1 MHNLDIAVLF
11 FLLVGAAASAHWRKL
26 TPPAAAAG
34 ALCGIV
40 IYTGDG
46 FRGLALLA
54 LFFAL
59 GTAATAWKKEE
70 KGGVQRAG
78 PSPSTGIGTPIPRA
92 AAHQSTRRTGQVLA
106 NAGVAAIAGLLALF
120 FPANRQLFSLML
132 AASLSSATADTLSSE
147 LGIVYGHRFFN
158 ILTLKPDER
167 GLDGVISLEGLFLGI
182 IGSALVAAVFL
193 VVPAPP
199 AAVFAIIPLPPDQHA
214 PIISNS
220 QAFLILIISGTVG
233 NLADS
238 LLGASL
244 ERRGLLTNDRVNFLN
259 TLIAALTAA
268 ALTMVSG

>member
-1 MHNLDIAVLF
+1 MHIPHLIVLL
-11 FLLVGAAASAHWRKL
+11 FLLAGAAAGAHWRKL

-34 ALCGIV
+34 ALCGV
-40 IYTGDG
+40 AIYTGDG

-59 GTAATAWKKEE
+59 GTAATEWKKEE

-78 PSPSTGIGTPIPRA
+78 PSPSTGTGTPIPWA

-106 NAGVAAIAGLLALF
+106 NAGVAAIAGLVILF

-147 LGIVYGHRFFN
+147 LGMVYGRRFFN
-158 ILTLKPDER
+158 ILTGKTDER
-167 GLDGVISLEGLFLGI
+167 GLDGVISLEGLLLGI

-193 VVPAPP
+193 LVPAPP
-199 AAVFAIIPLPPDQHA
+199 AAVFTITPLSPDQHV
-214 PIISNS
+214 PILSNG
-220 QAFLILIISGTVG
+220 QTFLILILSGTVG

-238 LLGASL
+238 LLGALL
-244 ERRGLLTNDRVNFLN
+244 ERRGLLTNDGVNFLN
-259 TLIAALTAA
+259 TLIAAITAA
-268 ALTMVSG
+268 ALTYF

>member
-1 MHNLDIAVLF
+1 MHNPDIAVLF
-11 FLLVGAAASAHWRKL
+11 FLLAGAAASAHWRKL
-26 TPPAAAAG
+26 TLPAAAAG
-34 ALCGIV
+34 AVCGAA
-40 IYTGDG
+40 IYIGDG

-59 GTAATAWKKEE
+59 GTAATSWRKTE
-70 KGGVQRAG
+70 KL
-78 PSPSTGIGTPIPRA
+78 GIRGA

-106 NAGVAAIAGLLALF
+106 NAGVAAIAGLLTLF

-147 LGIVYGHRFFN
+147 LGMVYGHRFFN

-193 VVPAPP
+193 IVPAPP
-199 AAVFAIIPLPPDQHA
+199 AAVFAIVPLPPDQHA
-214 PIISNS
+214 PIVSNS

-238 LLGASL
+238 LLGALL
-244 ERRGLLTNDRVNFLN
+244 ERRGLLTNDDVNFLN
-259 TLIAALTAA
+259 TLIAAITAA
-268 ALTMVSG
+268 TLASFHG